1 MTHRL
6 NFALVGLLLLA
17 ACTTAPK
24 PSGDWIRFDLLEPGL
39 APNRALACAPDIC
52 KAANNYSSAPEF
64 SVSAE
69 ILADALLRLE
79 PGAERRTEAN
89 GDIHIR
95 WVAVTPA
102 LRFRDDVDVLLHP
115 SENQTTRMAVYSR
128 SRVGLSDLGTN
139 ARRIEGLTRQL
150 TREVEA

>member
-1 MTHRL
+1 MTRRL
-6 NFALVGLLLLA
+6 IFALVGLLLLA
-17 ACTTAPK
+17 ACTTMSR

-52 KAANNYSSAPEF
+52 KVTDNYTSAPVF
-64 SVSAE
+64 SASAE
-69 ILADALLRLE
+69 NLSDALLRLE
-79 PGAERRTEAN
+79 PAAERRLEAN

-95 WVAVTPA
+95 WVAVTPT
-102 LRFRDDVDVLLHP
+102 LRFRDDVDVLLRP
-115 SENQTTRMAVYSR
+115 SEGQTTRMAVYSR
-128 SRVGLSDLGTN
+128 SRIGLSDLGTN